1 MKSFANL
8 VTRFAFVAVL
18 MLVAGCAT
26 TAEHTETFLTAAGFK
41 VVPVT
46 TPKQEQ
52 KLKSLTA
59 DKITMVQRNGKTYY
73 VFPDAAHNRIFL
85 GTPNEYQ
92 NYRQIMADNKIAVQ
106 SRADAEV
113 ASADGGDWNDW
124 GSWEIIIWAPN

>member
-1 MKSFANL
+1 MKSFHNL
-8 VTRFAFVAVL
+8 VKRFAFVVVL
-18 MLVAGCAT
+18 MLAAGCAT
-26 TAEHTETFLTAAGFK
+26 TTEHKETFLTTAGFK
-41 VVPVT
+41 VVSVT

-52 KLKSLTA
+52 KLKSLPA

-73 VFPDAAHNRIFL
+73 VFPDVAHHRIFL

-92 NYRQIMADNKIAVQ
+92 NYRQIVADNKIAEQ

-124 GSWEIIIWAPN
+124 GSWEIITWSPN